1 MLDHTLDMSHRD
13 MSSFRVLSLTM
24 SRVEKEK
31 VMLGAEAEAM
41 KEKTML
47 NAPDIMLED
56 QLPVHQD

>member
-1 MLDHTLDMSHRD
+1 

-56 QLPVHQD
+56 QLPVHQH